1 MTLPTLLAF
10 ACAALTAHGADWP
23 QFRGPSGQGV
33 SSAKQTPT
41 QWSADSNIRWKTPIP
56 GSGWSSPVT
65 WGDRVFVTTA
75 VEGGV
80 RCHVLCLSLKT
91 GEILWDREVFEQV
104 PMRKEGKNSYA
115 TPTPVVDGSRVFAVF
130 GDGSA
135 VALDFEGKILWTNRE
150 TRFYSRHGLGASPIL
165 HDGLLIMPYDGSNR
179 VGTPG
184 SWPNNTDEERL
195 GWQTPWDRAEIVALD
210 AATGKRAWVA
220 KRGKSRIAHVT
231 PNIMMVN
238 GKAQLVSPAG
248 DVIQGFDPKSGE
260 LIWTVRSQ
268 GEGVTPG
275 FAFGDGLI
283 FTSSGFE
290 KTTLRTVRAG
300 GVGDVTDSHIVWEE
314 RKGAPT
320 QPSLLHVAPHL
331 YSITDGGIV
340 HCYESA
346 SGKIVYQERIGGN
359 HCASPVFANGLIYF
373 LSEAGET
380 TIIRAGPKFEIVAR
394 NNLGERCQ
402 ASIAPGDGLLL
413 IRSEGHLTC
422 VGE

>member
-1 MTLPTLLAF
+1 MSLPSLLAF
-10 ACAALTAHGADWP
+10 ACVALTAHAADWP
-23 QFRGPSGQGV
+23 QFRGPSGQGL
-33 SSAKQTPT
+33 SEATNPPT

-65 WGDRVFVTTA
+65 WGDRVFLTTA
-75 VEGGV
+75 VEDGV
-80 RCHVLCLSLKT
+80 RCHVICLSLKS
-91 GEILWDREVFEQV
+91 GEILWDREVLEQV
-104 PMRKEGKNSYA
+104 PMRKEGKNSHA

-150 TRFYSRHGLGASPIL
+150 TRFYSRHGLGASPVL

-179 VGTPG
+179 VATPG

-195 GWQTPWDRAEIVALD
+195 GWQMPWDRAEIVALD
-210 AATGKRAWVA
+210 AATGKRVWVA

-231 PNIMMVN
+231 PNILKVN

-248 DVIQGFDPKSGE
+248 DVIQGFEPKTGE
-260 LIWTVRSQ
+260 LIWTARSQ

-290 KTTLRTVRAG
+290 KTTLRTVRTG
-300 GVGDVTDSHIVWEE
+300 GVGDVTDSHIAWEE

-331 YSITDGGIV
+331 YTITDGGIV

-346 SGKIVYQERIGGN
+346 TGKIVYQERVGGN
-359 HCASPVFANGLIYF
+359 HCASPVLVDGLIYF

-402 ASIAPGDGLLL
+402 ASIAPGDGFLL
-413 IRSEGHLTC
+413 IRSERHLYC